1 MEGTIIGCLRN
12 EGRSNS
18 DCTGRARKVSRNV
31 ERWNFDKALRRPGA
45 GSAGTRTLQSKERN
59 QLPELGG
66 KVSEISV
73 WLETGR

>member
-1 MEGTIIGCLRN
+1 MGCLRK
-12 EGRSNS
+12 EVRSSS
-18 DCTGRARKVSRNV
+18 DCTERARKVSHNT

-59 QLPELGG
+59 LLPELGG

-73 WLETGR
+73 RLETGR